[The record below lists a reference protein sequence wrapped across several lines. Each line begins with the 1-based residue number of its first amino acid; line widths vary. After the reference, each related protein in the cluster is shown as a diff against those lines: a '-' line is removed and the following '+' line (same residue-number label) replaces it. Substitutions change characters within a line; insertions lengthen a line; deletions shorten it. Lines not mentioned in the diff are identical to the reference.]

1 MGSAEGACRDVAGP
15 LLHSGKLEPAAVALD
30 HVADGERFY
39 GTRTVTTS
47 GSVLKPI
54 ARRAL
59 QAVGIVV
66 ALLGAGFVIRA
77 LVRDWPQVSALV
89 ADASLGWLLAALG
102 LGIFA
107 MTGIALVWTHELRRR
122 TASVTATDGVS
133 WYFIGELAKYV
144 PGGIWS
150 VIGRGELAVRGGVG
164 RVDAYTST
172 FLSLGATFG
181 AALVVALVSVPVHDG
196 VVPLGLGR
204 AGQAAITFAILLVG
218 TVGLLLASRLL
229 PNAPAVPGS
238 QAGRERPIGL
248 GALQLRSVPLLLL
261 LSIPVWLVLGISTWM
276 IAAGFGIRIPLS
288 EAVFATSLAWFIG
301 FVIVP
306 VPGGIGVREAV
317 LVWAL
322 SSVSPG
328 TAAAIAA
335 VSRAISMASDLMGA
349 GVCAGIA
356 SLRER
361 KR

>member
-1 MGSAEGACRDVAGP
+1 MAP
-15 LLHSGKLEPAAVALD
+15 D

-59 QAVGIVV
+59 QTLGIVV
-66 ALLGAGFVIRA
+66 ALLGGGFVLRA
-77 LVRDWPQVSALV
+77 LIRDWPQVSALV

-107 MTGIALVWTHELRRR
+107 ITAIALVWSHELRRR
-122 TASVTATDGVS
+122 MASVALTDGVT
-133 WYFIGELAKYV
+133 WFFLGELAKYV
-144 PGGIWS
+144 PGGVWS

-164 RVDAYTST
+164 RVDAYAAT

-181 AALVVALVSVPVHDG
+181 AALLVALVSLPVHDG
-196 VVPLGLGR
+196 VVLFEHGR
-204 AGQAAITFAILLVG
+204 PGQAAIASAILLVG
-218 TVGLLLASRLL
+218 VVGFLLASRLRSNPQALSNSL
-229 PNAPAVPGS
+229 P
-238 QAGRERPIGL
+238 ERDRPFTF
-248 GALQLRSVPLLLL
+248 GAAQLRSVPLLLV
-261 LSIPVWLVLGISTWM
+261 LSIPVWLVLGGSTWM
-276 IAAGFGIRIPLS
+276 IAAAFGIRIPLS

-301 FVIVP
+301 FIIVP
-306 VPGGIGVREAV
+306 VPSGIGVREAV

-335 VSRAISMASDLMGA
+335 VARAISMASDVLGA
-349 GVCAGIA
+349 GLSALIV
-356 SLRER
+356 SRRRSKE
-361 KR
+361 